1 MTFAEAVAIV
11 KNEFKT
17 YGTSPFSE
25 GIFIEKTLDGFNCY
39 PVFLYDVDGE
49 ILVTD
54 VGSTCEVFDS
64 VTEEEWTK
72 LCEDHG
78 FEFRHW
84 RIVKKFEDIYTVYE
98 FIDFLS
104 FIADTFDPIDE

>member
-72 LCEDHG
+72 LCKENG
-78 FEFRHW
+78 FTFQDW
-84 RIVKKFEDIYTVYE
+84 KIIKKFESIWSVYE
-98 FIDFLS
+98 FIKFMDL
-104 FIADTFDPIDE
+104 IADTLCPKE